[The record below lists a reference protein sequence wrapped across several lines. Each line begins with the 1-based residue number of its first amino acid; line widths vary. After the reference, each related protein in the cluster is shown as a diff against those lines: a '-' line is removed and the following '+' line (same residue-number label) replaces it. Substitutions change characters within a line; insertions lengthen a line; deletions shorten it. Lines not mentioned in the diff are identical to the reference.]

1 MNDTGCIGRQVQAQ
15 VKRTKARFD
24 LLKVDTMQKVDLL
37 AASHCNMYTQV
48 LAKYQSAF
56 LLTFERI
63 ARHLTA
69 VAESIRSCQYH
80 AFSAVKVEI
89 DPLIHFSYGWN
100 LDLEFRIG
108 GGVNCVTCPQSL
120 ATWKP

>member
-1 MNDTGCIGRQVQAQ
+1 VQAQ

-37 AASHCNMYTQV
+37 VASHCNMYSQV

-63 ARHLTA
+63 ARRLTA
-69 VAESIRSCQYH
+69 VAESIRSCQYY
-80 AFSAVKVEI
+80 AFSAVKV
-89 DPLIHFSYGWN
+89 LIILRAPFSY
-100 LDLEFRIG
+100 LTQIA
-108 GGVNCVTCPQSL
+108 VI
-120 ATWKP
+120 